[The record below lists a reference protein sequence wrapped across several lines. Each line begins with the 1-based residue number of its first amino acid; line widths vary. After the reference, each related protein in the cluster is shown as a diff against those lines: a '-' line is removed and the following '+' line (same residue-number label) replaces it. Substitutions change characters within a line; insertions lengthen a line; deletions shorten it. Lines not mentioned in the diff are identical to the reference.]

1 MRIPVYSIVK
11 FLYPKFYR
19 IDNILNYNE
28 MNISKNSLIE
38 NIGLLNEQYGIIQ
51 KPYLLPLSKDNIDF
65 DSAYLIDN
73 GEFISIF
80 IFNEIDNNFYNSIF
94 GVETFEEILESGV
107 NSLNE
112 ENDDELNRRILN
124 IISQL
129 RKENF
134 GLFQPIRLFLFN
146 NEDIKNPQLT
156 NLLIEDEVNNE
167 CNYSDYLTQIYK
179 KIQYKI
185 I

>member
-1 MRIPVYSIVK
+1 M
-11 FLYPKFYR
+11 
-19 IDNILNYNE
+19 
-28 MNISKNSLIE
+28 
-38 NIGLLNEQYGIIQ
+38 
-51 KPYLLPLSKDNIDF
+51 LPLSKDNIDF

-73 GEFISIF
+73 GEFITLF
-80 IFNEIDNNFYNSIF
+80 IFNEIDNKFYNSIF
-94 GVETFEEILESGV
+94 GVNTFDEILESGV

-134 GLFQPIRLFLFN
+134 GSYQPIRLFFFN

-185 I
+185 S